1 MMASSVN
8 LCHDGI
14 SMETLRESFSKDGFA
29 VFHDA
34 LSPHLVTKLQSRL
47 EAVLRGQ
54 YDRGSAGPDK
64 SPALL
69 GSSSS
74 DAPLGYDGKTQQ
86 KVLQIININ
95 KCDNAYRE
103 LATNEK
109 IGKMVAELAGWKY
122 GARLAQ
128 DQVWAK

>member
-1 MMASSVN
+1 M
-8 LCHDGI
+8 
-14 SMETLRESFSKDGFA
+14 
-29 VFHDA
+29 
-34 LSPHLVTKLQSRL
+34 
-47 EAVLRGQ
+47 LRGQ
-54 YDRGSAGPDK
+54 YDRGSAPDK
-64 SPALL
+64 SPKLL
-69 GSSSS
+69 PGNSSS

-103 LATNEK
+103 LAMNEN
-109 IGKMVAELAGWKY
+109 IGKMVADLAGWKY

>member
-14 SMETLRESFSKDGFA
+14 SMESMRESFSNDGFA
-29 VFHDA
+29 LFPDS
-34 LSPHLVTKLQSRL
+34 LSPHLVSKLQSRL

-54 YDRGSAGPDK
+54 YDRGSAPDK
-64 SPALL
+64 SPNLL
-69 GSSSS
+69 PSS

-103 LATNEK
+103 LAMNEN
-109 IGKMVAELAGWKY
+109 IGKMVADLAGWKY